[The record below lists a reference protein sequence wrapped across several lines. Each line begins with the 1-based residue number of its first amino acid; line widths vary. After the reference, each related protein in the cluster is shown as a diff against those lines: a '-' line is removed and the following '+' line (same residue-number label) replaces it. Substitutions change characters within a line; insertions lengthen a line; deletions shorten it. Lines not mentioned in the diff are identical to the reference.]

1 LGITDTVKLFFG
13 IYRKREAEGGAARA
27 ARAAAAR
34 AQRNMPGDDGALTL
48 MATASDTAEGLR
60 QRMASPRVE
69 AVPQRSPPKEKQ
81 QPTRHFEV
89 QQIDLLSV
97 DRVDAIA
104 HTFQA
109 NLFLQL
115 VLRNG
120 GLDPDL
126 SQPDAVF
133 PIDKDTGK
141 PTYRPSA
148 KVRDESVSL
157 PASPSL
163 RLCMLTLPAVS
174 CHVLAV
180 VLG

>member
-1 LGITDTVKLFFG
+1 MQSRRDAEEEGQEVAVVV
-13 IYRKREAEGGAARA
+13 EAE
-27 ARAAAAR
+27 
-34 AQRNMPGDDGALTL
+34 
-48 MATASDTAEGLR
+48 
-60 QRMASPRVE
+60 
-69 AVPQRSPPKEKQ
+69 
-81 QPTRHFEV
+81 
-89 QQIDLLSV
+89 
-97 DRVDAIA
+97 AIA

-126 SQPDAVF
+126 SQPDAIF

-163 RLCMLTLPAVS
+163 RVCMLTLPAVS